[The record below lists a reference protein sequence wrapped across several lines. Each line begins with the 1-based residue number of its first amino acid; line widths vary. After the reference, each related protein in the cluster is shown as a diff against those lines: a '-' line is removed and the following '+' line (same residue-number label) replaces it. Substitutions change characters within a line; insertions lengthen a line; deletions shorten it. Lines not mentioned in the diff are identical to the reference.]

1 VNIDFIPIGTAL
13 VRLALACGVLLCV
26 VPAAA
31 AQNPPSGGGL
41 AVVKYPPSIGG
52 LWDGPY
58 DLQGTSIREISSS
71 EYYEIVH
78 AALIPPHS
86 TTLSHPDLGCVLF
99 WGRRY
104 GAYNGPAKTYV
115 WNPRFPQMVKPLVI
129 TGVDESADPFCSGH
143 TWMPNGDLYIAGG
156 TNHSVPQTP
165 TATGHE
171 HVFRLSYAS
180 GNGVWTNSVSG
191 GMTPMADRRWYPS
204 VLQLADQRTIIHG
217 TAGTWGG
224 PVIPTRTRDVVLFSD
239 PLITAPA
246 NQLNLMRDIGILPP
260 SPPTCS
266 PNEIQARLGP
276 YARVFALRNGL
287 AFDAGPD
294 GDSTYWDAANH
305 YGTVGQTFSPPHQ
318 NCTPIPDRWVKG
330 GVNPEMHAPAHLD
343 GGAVHLITRLQP
355 GETDPLFHGFAET
368 IYQLGG
374 NTHYE
379 PEEACCGCSAGSPI
393 HDDGTAIVEK
403 IRNPTPDLALD
414 FGTPPLSWDDS
425 PPDLSAPRADI
436 TAVVLLDGSILVL
449 GGERM
454 DPVGCD
460 GNCFCIAV
468 NTPELYKPPEVF
480 GAGASSA
487 WIDMNPHVFAHRY
500 HSSALLLPTGDVVL
514 AGGQFGSGDVNP
526 SDKIVEVFKP
536 PYLYSGPRPII
547 DTTSLYASIGADQT
561 VSYLELG
568 EAVFQFD
575 VALGDLEAPIARV
588 AVLRP
593 GSVTHSFD
601 FNQRYV
607 ELEIAGTGGPPID
620 GVVTLF
626 VRRPPEIE
634 YTPPGW
640 YLITVVDT
648 AGRPADAKWI
658 RFSP

>member
-1 VNIDFIPIGTAL
+1 VEGH
-13 VRLALACGVLLCV
+13 
-26 VPAAA
+26 
-31 AQNPPSGGGL
+31 
-41 AVVKYPPSIGG
+41 
-52 LWDGPY
+52 WDAPY
-58 DLQGTSIREISSS
+58 DLEGTGIREISPS

-86 TTLSHPDLGCVLF
+86 TVLSHPDLGCVLF

-104 GAYNGPAKTYV
+104 GGYSGPSKMFV

-129 TGVDESADPFCSGH
+129 TGVDKSADPFCSGH
-143 TWMPNGDLYIAGG
+143 TWMPNGDFYIAGG
-156 TNHSVPQTP
+156 TNETVPQTP

-171 HVFRLSYAS
+171 HVLRLSYAS
-180 GNGVWTNSVSG
+180 GNAVWANSKYVFG
-191 GMTPMADRRWYPS
+191 GMTSMADRRWYPS

-224 PVIPTRTRDVVLFSD
+224 PVNPTRTRDVVLFSD
-239 PLITAPA
+239 PFFTGPA
-246 NQLNLMRDIGILPP
+246 NQLNRMRDISSTPLM
-260 SPPTCS
+260 CS
-266 PNEIQARLGP
+266 PSNIQTRLGP
-276 YARVFALRNGL
+276 YARVIALRNGL

-305 YGTVGQTFSPPHQ
+305 YGTTLAATHP

-330 GVNPEMHAPAHLD
+330 GPMPEMHAPAHLD

-355 GETDPLFHGFAET
+355 GESDPLVHGFAET

-374 NTHYE
+374 NAHYE

-403 IRNPTPDLALD
+403 IRNPTPDLALG

-425 PPDLSAPRADI
+425 PPDLSAPRADF

-454 DPVGCD
+454 EPVGCSFP
-460 GNCFCIAV
+460 NCACIAV

-487 WIDMNPHVFAHRY
+487 WIAMKPHEAEHRY
-500 HSSALLLPTGDVVL
+500 HSSALLLPTGEVVL
-514 AGGQFGSGDVNP
+514 AGGEFGIVPPALNTSNKV
-526 SDKIVEVFKP
+526 VEVFNP
-536 PYLYSGPRPII
+536 PYLYNGPRPII

-561 VSYLELG
+561 VSYSELA
-568 EAVFQFD
+568 EAAFQFD
-575 VALGDLEAPIARV
+575 VALGHHEVPLARV

-607 ELEIAGTGGPPID
+607 ELRTELFPNPDPD
-620 GVVTLF
+620 GVVT
-626 VRRPPEIE
+626 VTVHRPPTIQ

-640 YLITVVDT
+640 YLITAVDT

>member
-1 VNIDFIPIGTAL
+1 MF
-13 VRLALACGVLLCV
+13 
-26 VPAAA
+26 
-31 AQNPPSGGGL
+31 
-41 AVVKYPPSIGG
+41 
-52 LWDGPY
+52 
-58 DLQGTSIREISSS
+58 
-71 EYYEIVH
+71 
-78 AALIPPHS
+78 
-86 TTLSHPDLGCVLF
+86 
-99 WGRRY
+99 
-104 GAYNGPAKTYV
+104 V

-129 TGVDESADPFCSGH
+129 TGVDKSADPFCSGH
-143 TWMPNGDLYIAGG
+143 TWMPNGDFYIAGG
-156 TNHSVPQTP
+156 TNETVPQVP

-171 HVFRLSYAS
+171 HVLRLSYAS
-180 GNGVWTNSVSG
+180 GNAVWDSSKNPFG

-239 PLITAPA
+239 PFFTAPA
-246 NQLNLMRDIGILPP
+246 NQLNRMRDISSTPLM
-260 SPPTCS
+260 CS
-266 PNEIQARLGP
+266 PSNIQTRLGP

-305 YGTVGQTFSPPHQ
+305 YGTTLAATHP

-330 GVNPEMHAPAHLD
+330 GVMPEMHAPAHLD

-355 GETDPLFHGFAET
+355 GESDPLDHGFAET

-374 NTHYE
+374 NVHCDHYQDGGE
-379 PEEACCGCSAGSPI
+379 DCCGCSHGTPD
-393 HDDGTAIVEK
+393 HDEGTAIVEK
-403 IRNPTPDLALD
+403 IRNPTPDDALD
-414 FGTPPLSWDDS
+414 FGSPPLSWDDS
-425 PPDLSAPRADI
+425 PPDLSAPRADL

-460 GNCFCIAV
+460 GNCTCIAV
-468 NTPELYKPPEVF
+468 YTPELYKPPEVF
-480 GAGASSA
+480 GAGASTA
-487 WIDMNPHVFAHRY
+487 WIAMKPHEAEHRY

-514 AGGQFGSGDVNP
+514 AGGKFGVGPPGDPQSTKV
-526 SDKIVEVFKP
+526 VEVFIP
-536 PYLYSGPRPII
+536 PYLYNGPRPII

-561 VSYLELG
+561 ISYTDVVTTFTL
-568 EAVFQFD
+568 D
-575 VALGDLEAPIARV
+575 VALGDINTPIARV

-607 ELEIAGTGGPPID
+607 ELEIAGTEGPTID
-620 GVVTLF
+620 GVVTLI
-626 VRRPPEIE
+626 VARPPTIQ

-640 YLITVVDT
+640 YLITAVDI